1 MERAFPDTTFAF
13 DIVKGD
19 NGAFEVARDGQ
30 LIFSKLREKRFPA
43 YQEIP
48 NRLVEIDALT

>member
-1 MERAFPDTTFAF
+1 MKGVFPDTDFTF
-13 DIVKGD
+13 DVVKGD
-19 NGAFEVARDGQ
+19 NGAFEVSRDGQ

-48 NRLVEIDALT
+48 NRFIEMDALR